1 MPPASGQGVW
11 AALSLLP
18 RKRISW
24 IRVWAVRIHSFES
37 LPISLPDLWCLPHCR
52 YEIRTGIGSLCRRYF
67 LNFMLRPGSGRLALW
82 SDLSRSLDQIY
93 FLGLFVSL
101 SCAPPGTSRGLAW
114 ANANPAKLPSGCS
127 GAAGLKA
134 GIRVLVL
141 GPGLADR
148 LQQKIYE
155 ADGLVIWV
163 PMVSAWSRTPQVRR

>member
-1 MPPASGQGVW
+1 M
-11 AALSLLP
+11 
-18 RKRISW
+18 
-24 IRVWAVRIHSFES
+24 
-37 LPISLPDLWCLPHCR
+37 
-52 YEIRTGIGSLCRRYF
+52 
-67 LNFMLRPGSGRLALW
+67 ALW
-82 SDLSRSLDQIY
+82 SDLSRSLEQMY
-93 FLGLFVSL
+93 FLGLFVPL
-101 SCAPPGTSRGLAW
+101 SCAPPGTSRRRAW
-114 ANANPAKLPSGCS
+114 ANANPGKLPSGNS